1 MSSSNITNV
10 NDNEN
15 SDINDKTLKQI
26 NNTVQEISMGIRGNN
41 MGWIK
46 GGGLCEVCG
55 LRPAE
60 VNLDLQYGSH
70 RECRICWND

>member
-1 MSSSNITNV
+1 MFYIEIMVSRILR
-10 NDNEN
+10 
-15 SDINDKTLKQI
+15 ILI
-26 NNTVQEISMGIRGNN
+26 IYEISMGIRGNN

-70 RECRICWND
+70 RECRIY